1 MLPCEISA
9 FSCFFCS
16 EPSVLPPDKKLC
28 VMKIEE
34 KFVEI
39 CAELMENGVGEHKTF
54 ESFCSGMHADE
65 MSMNNLFYEKFGM
78 SGEDVFCKFLM
89 DSIVIAV

>member
-1 MLPCEISA
+1 
-9 FSCFFCS
+9 
-16 EPSVLPPDKKLC
+16 
-28 VMKIEE
+28 MKIEE
-34 KFVEI
+34 KFAEI

-78 SGEDVFCKFLM
+78 SGEDVFYKFLM